1 MTPDNGV
8 GMRLKEKF
16 TLDMRKDISLCS
28 QSVFSKLSQRPKK
41 YHGHRNEIYILVI
54 VIAP

>member
-28 QSVFSKLSQRPKK
+28 QSVFSKLSQRPKNTMDTEM
-41 YHGHRNEIYILVI
+41 RSTSN
-54 VIAP
+54 